1 MSSQNRWLLP
11 AGIEEVLPENA
22 LIIESYRRKCLDLFS
37 VWGYQLVIPPLIEF
51 LDSLLIGDCQD
62 LDLQTFKVTDQMS
75 GRSMGIHADMTPQV
89 ARIEAHRLNSD
100 SPTRL
105 CYCDTILH
113 TLPEGA
119 GGSRSPIQI
128 GAELYGHT
136 GQASDL
142 EIIMLM
148 EATLR
153 ACGTNQV
160 LLDLGH
166 TGILETLLTQ
176 LDMNTEFNTELQSII
191 QRKSTPDMADL
202 LAQVD
207 CDNNLKTA
215 VMNLLDLHG
224 KQDVLERAREQ
235 LSVGGVDLMQHLDY
249 LQALSDA
256 LKPKLDISELHFD
269 LAESRGYHYQ
279 HGVVFTAFCPKLGQE
294 LARGG
299 RYDNIGESF
308 GRARPATGFSSDL
321 KQLLVTAAPMSK
333 ADSEDAI
340 FAPVSNDPDLHRT
353 VNQLRDEGH
362 IVITGLDPQAEQTES
377 SLCSKILINVDN
389 QWTIKDK

>member
-1 MSSQNRWLLP
+1 M
-11 AGIEEVLPENA
+11 
-22 LIIESYRRKCLDLFS
+22 
-37 VWGYQLVIPPLIEF
+37 
-51 LDSLLIGDCQD
+51 
-62 LDLQTFKVTDQMS
+62 
-75 GRSMGIHADMTPQV
+75 
-89 ARIEAHRLNSD
+89 
-100 SPTRL
+100 
-105 CYCDTILH
+105 
-113 TLPEGA
+113 
-119 GGSRSPIQI
+119 
-128 GAELYGHT
+128 
-136 GQASDL
+136 
-142 EIIMLM
+142 
-148 EATLR
+148 
-153 ACGTNQV
+153 